1 MENFKESIK
10 VNLEETKLTERE
22 ARQTYEKYVLE
33 QQEQF
38 VLFIN
43 YLNQYI
49 NSLREQGIISPFLK
63 FYARVKATN
72 SALKNYEKKA
82 LDDIFGIEFI
92 CATDEEIKILQEKL
106 EPLLK
111 SHKIKIHNKENG
123 YKAIHHS
130 CSIKQEIRDEL
141 TKKMENKSKVKQETF
156 PVIEVQYKTIGV
168 YYEAVYGK
176 ASHEKYK
183 DTKLPQLQLLYD
195 NDCLTV
201 GEYIPYMWISN
212 ADTDNVRELS
222 TEEVLRKM
230 YPSLKLGGNKAK
242 KETAK
247 TEAKKQTGEISK

>member
-1 MENFKESIK
+1 MKNFKESIK
-10 VNLEETKLTERE
+10 VDLEEVKLTERE
-22 ARQTYEKYVLE
+22 ARQTYERFVLE
-33 QQEQF
+33 QQEEF

-49 NSLREQGIISPFLK
+49 NGLREKGVISPFLK

-92 CATDEEIKILQEKL
+92 CATDEEIEILQKEL
-106 EPLLK
+106 EPILK
-111 SHKIKIHNKENG
+111 IHKIKLHNKENG

-130 CSIKQEIRDEL
+130 SSIRQETKAEL
-141 TKKMENKSKVKQETF
+141 TKKMGDKSKKTQETF
-156 PVIEVQYKTIGV
+156 PAIEIQYKTIGV

-183 DTKLPQLQLLYD
+183 DTKLSQLQTLYD
-195 NDCLTV
+195 NDSLTV

-230 YPSLKLGGNKAK
+230 YPSLKLGGDKRK
-242 KETAK
+242 KEAIK
-247 TEAKKQTGEISK
+247 NEAMEQSGETEK